1 MGVYFDYTEKLINK
15 IMYFILYLEIIVI
28 LRLALI
34 STTRKR

>member
-28 LRLALI
+28 LRLVLI
-34 STTRKR
+34 STTRKQ